1 MSQTS
6 RRHVL
11 FGAGATIAG
20 GVLAACGSEV
30 GGGGAAAPAAGG
42 TSGGGT
48 GQVNWLVRSGKEE
61 NGGQEKV
68 FEPMLKEKLP
78 KIKVER
84 IVVPADQYIPKINS
98 MAAANETLEI
108 WGFGGNYYDY
118 WWRKLPQDLTSYIT
132 ADKWDVNAY
141 FQPGLMDRYKINNKY
156 YGVSQL
162 STFGSVLLY
171 NKDLLDKAGLKA
183 PPVDWNDASWT
194 MDKALEY
201 ATKLTKDP
209 GSPNG
214 TFGMSL
220 DLWAKMTSLPYLW
233 GGDSWTKEHYTDFI
247 SPKTNFNS
255 EPVLQAH
262 TFLQDLIYK
271 HKVMPDPA
279 TAKSLGQL
287 GNPFQTGK
295 IAMALD
301 GGWLYWTSSAI
312 KDFKFG
318 FAALPTG
325 KSNKN
330 INFNDF
336 WIMGRWAKN
345 KDSAWQVMRLLSS
358 EEATTKYAEMT
369 FTPPTPRKSLDA
381 FTKALAKASGQSLED
396 LNKVLTG
403 AIDPKRSQESPDHL
417 FLQHPKLDSTYS
429 QELDALTNNKEKAAD
444 WVPRVGKIMDETAK
458 AIYDQFKDSRPKD

>member
-6 RRHVL
+6 RRHIM
-11 FGAGATIAG
+11 FGAGAAIAG

-30 GGGGAAAPAAGG
+30 GGGGAPAPAAGA
-42 TSGGGT
+42 GGT
-48 GQVNWLVRSGKEE
+48 AGGAAGTVNWLVRSGKEE

-78 KIKVER
+78 KVKVER
-84 IVVPADQYIPKINS
+84 IVVPQDQYIPKINS
-98 MAAANETLEI
+98 MAAANESLEL

-132 ADKWDVNAY
+132 ADKWDVNTY
-141 FQPGLMDRYKINNKY
+141 FHAGLMDRFKINGKY

-247 SPKTNFNS
+247 APKSNFNS
-255 EPVLQAH
+255 EAVLQSH

-271 HKVMPDPA
+271 HKVAPTPEEETALGDQLALIQSGKVAMRFGNPGDNSAYKPTGMPYDVGVFP
-279 TAKSLGQL
+279 LGPSGTKRGVGGGGTGWAIAGPTKQPEEAWAFLQLITSKEAQL
-287 GNPFQTGK
+287 GEVGIGQTTPSRTSVATSQEYLAGPPKGTKAFGDGQDYVVRDPVHAKWPDAQRDAVTKILNEQLWTGK
-295 IAMALD
+295 TPAAQVAKDVKERGDAMLK
-301 GGWLYWTSSAI
+301 G
-312 KDFKFG
+312 
-318 FAALPTG
+318 
-325 KSNKN
+325 
-330 INFNDF
+330 
-336 WIMGRWAKN
+336 
-345 KDSAWQVMRLLSS
+345 
-358 EEATTKYAEMT
+358 
-369 FTPPTPRKSLDA
+369 
-381 FTKALAKASGQSLED
+381 
-396 LNKVLTG
+396 
-403 AIDPKRSQESPDHL
+403 
-417 FLQHPKLDSTYS
+417 
-429 QELDALTNNKEKAAD
+429 
-444 WVPRVGKIMDETAK
+444 
-458 AIYDQFKDSRPKD
+458 